1 MYSPVACRNC
11 YLIGHA
17 HTGPGDDGVGTTDGR
32 HDDGK
37 SMLQVNDEVRTYK
50 IINKLIKCFFN
61 VHVHVL

>member
-1 MYSPVACRNC
+1 MYLPVACRNC

-50 IINKLIKCFFN
+50 KNKLN
-61 VHVHVL
+61 VF